1 MYATGRT
8 ERYVRYARYGQG
20 KPEGPEQRRNA
31 CLYPKATK
39 CQEKAING
47 EWGEVWKSVEKT
59 PILQSINY
67 QVITKIVE
75 MVEE

>member
-8 ERYVRYARYGQG
+8 ERYARYARYGQG

>member
-1 MYATGRT
+1 MIGILPQNT
-8 ERYVRYARYGQG
+8 RYGQG